1 MSKASQYSFGNAAV
15 LTTGIITGNLG
26 VAASEDLS
34 SFVSFSGNSVANGQF
49 NNSNTDP
56 SANTRLNYNGSLYA
70 TNLTA
75 TTGITGAI
83 KPRVVTIANGS
94 SISINADVTDIV
106 SQVNTQT
113 AGSTLTI
120 NAITGTFTDGQKII
134 IRLKSTNSQLLSWA
148 NTFGGSSDLVLPLA
162 STGSDKYDYMGFIYN
177 ELTNK
182 WHLLAKNFG
191 F

>member
-1 MSKASQYSFGNAAV
+1 MSKASQLSFGNAAA
-15 LTTGIITGNLG
+15 LTSGTITGNRG
-26 VAASEDLS
+26 VAASDDLS
-34 SFVSFSGNSVANGQF
+34 SFVTFSGNTVLSGQF
-49 NNSNTDP
+49 NNTDTDP

-75 TTGITGAI
+75 TTSITGTI
-83 KPRVVTIANGS
+83 KPRVVTIANGI
-94 SISINADVTDIV
+94 SISINADVTDIA
-106 SQVNTQT
+106 SQVNTQV
-113 AGSTLTI
+113 AGSTLAI
-120 NAITGTFTDGQKII
+120 NSLTGTFFDGQKII
-134 IRLKSTNSQLLSWA
+134 FRLKSTNSQLLNWA
-148 NTFGGSSDLVLPLA
+148 NTFAGSSDLALPFA